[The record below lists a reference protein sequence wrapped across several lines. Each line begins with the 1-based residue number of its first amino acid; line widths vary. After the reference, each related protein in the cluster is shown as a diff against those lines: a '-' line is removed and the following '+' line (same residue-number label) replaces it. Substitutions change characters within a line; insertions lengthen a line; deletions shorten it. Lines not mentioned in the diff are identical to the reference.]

1 MKDIGSM
8 IGYLITAVG
17 GLISAITLFYKA
29 FSSSKQNTL
38 TSMLAEKD
46 SEIRQKAEDMELYR
60 QRWLKVEKENDRLKK
75 KLEEL
80 ENDD

>member
-1 MKDIGSM
+1 MKDIGNV

-46 SEIRQKAEDMELYR
+46 NEIKQKAEDVELYR
-60 QRWLKVEKENDRLKK
+60 KRWLKVEKENDRLKK

>member
-1 MKDIGSM
+1 MKDIGNV

-38 TSMLAEKD
+38 ASILTEKEK
-46 SEIRQKAEDMELYR
+46 EIKQKAEDVELYR
-60 QRWLKVEKENDRLKK
+60 KRWLKVEKENDRLKK

>member
-1 MKDIGSM
+1 MKDIGNV

-17 GLISAITLFYKA
+17 GLISAVTLFYKA

-75 KLEEL
+75 KLEDL

>member
-1 MKDIGSM
+1 MKDIGNV
-8 IGYLITAVG
+8 IGYLITAIG

-29 FSSSKQNTL
+29 FST
-38 TSMLAEKD
+38 EKD

-60 QRWLKVEKENDRLKK
+60 KRWLKVEKENDRLKK

>member
-1 MKDIGSM
+1 MKDIGNV

-46 SEIRQKAEDMELYR
+46 NEIKQKAEDVGLYR
-60 QRWLKVEKENDRLKK
+60 KRWLKVEKENDRLKK

>member
-1 MKDIGSM
+1 MKDIGNV

-17 GLISAITLFYKA
+17 GLISAVTLFYKA

-46 SEIRQKAEDMELYR
+46 SEIKQRTEDMELYR
-60 QRWLKVEKENDRLKK
+60 KRWLKVEKENDRLKK

>member
-1 MKDIGSM
+1 MKDIGNV

-46 SEIRQKAEDMELYR
+46 REIKQKAEDMELYR
-60 QRWLKVEKENDRLKK
+60 QRWLKVEKKNDQLKK

>member
-1 MKDIGSM
+1 M
-8 IGYLITAVG
+8 IGYLITAIG

-29 FSSSKQNTL
+29 FSSNKQNTL
-38 TSMLAEKD
+38 TNMLAEKD
-46 SEIRQKAEDMELYR
+46 REIKQKAEDMELYR
-60 QRWLKVEKENDRLKK
+60 KRWLKVEKENDRLKK

>member
-1 MKDIGSM
+1 MKDIGNV

-46 SEIRQKAEDMELYR
+46 REIKQKAEDMELYR
-60 QRWLKVEKENDRLKK
+60 KRWLKVEKENDRLKK

>member
-8 IGYLITAVG
+8 IGYLITAIG

-60 QRWLKVEKENDRLKK
+60 KRWLKVEKENDRLKK

>member
-1 MKDIGSM
+1 MKDIGNV

-46 SEIRQKAEDMELYR
+46 SEIKQKAEDVELYR
-60 QRWLKVEKENDRLKK
+60 KRWLKVEKENDRLKK

>member
-1 MKDIGSM
+1 MKDIGNM

-17 GLISAITLFYKA
+17 GPISAITLFYKA

-60 QRWLKVEKENDRLKK
+60 KRWLKVEKENDRLKK

>member
-1 MKDIGSM
+1 MKDIGNV

-17 GLISAITLFYKA
+17 GLISAVTLFYKA

-46 SEIRQKAEDMELYR
+46 SEIKQRTEDMELYR
-60 QRWLKVEKENDRLKK
+60 KRWLKVEKENDRLKK

-80 ENDD
+80 DNDN

>member
-1 MKDIGSM
+1 MKDIGNVT
-8 IGYLITAVG
+8 GYLITAVG

-60 QRWLKVEKENDRLKK
+60 KRWLKVEKENDQLKK

-80 ENDD
+80 ENDN

>member
-1 MKDIGSM
+1 MKDIGNV

-60 QRWLKVEKENDRLKK
+60 KRWLKVEKENDRLKK

-80 ENDD
+80 DNDD

>member
-1 MKDIGSM
+1 MKDIGNV

>member
-1 MKDIGSM
+1 MKDIGNV
-8 IGYLITAVG
+8 IWYLITAVG
-17 GLISAITLFYKA
+17 GLISAVTLFYKA

-46 SEIRQKAEDMELYR
+46 SEIKQKTEDMELYR
-60 QRWLKVEKENDRLKK
+60 KRWLKVEKENDRLKK

-80 ENDD
+80 DNDD

>member
-1 MKDIGSM
+1 MKDIGNV

-29 FSSSKQNTL
+29 FSRSKQNTL

-46 SEIRQKAEDMELYR
+46 SEIKQKAEDVELYR
-60 QRWLKVEKENDRLKK
+60 KRWLKVEKENDRLKK

>member
-1 MKDIGSM
+1 MKDIGNV

-38 TSMLAEKD
+38 ASMLTEKD
-46 SEIRQKAEDMELYR
+46 KEIKQKAEDVELYR
-60 QRWLKVEKENDRLKK
+60 KRWLKVEKENDRLKK

-80 ENDD
+80 ENDN

>member
-1 MKDIGSM
+1 MKDIGNV

-38 TSMLAEKD
+38 AGMLAEKD
-46 SEIRQKAEDMELYR
+46 NEIKQRTEDMELYR
-60 QRWLKVEKENDRLKK
+60 KRWLKVEKENDRLKK

>member
-1 MKDIGSM
+1 MKDIGNI

-17 GLISAITLFYKA
+17 GLISAVTLFYKA

-46 SEIRQKAEDMELYR
+46 SEIKQRTEDMELYR
-60 QRWLKVEKENDRLKK
+60 KRWLKVEKENDRLKK

-80 ENDD
+80 DNDD

>member
-1 MKDIGSM
+1 MKDIGNI

-17 GLISAITLFYKA
+17 GLISAVTLFYKA

-46 SEIRQKAEDMELYR
+46 SEIKQRTEDMELYR
-60 QRWLKVEKENDRLKK
+60 KRWLKVEKENDRLKK
-75 KLEEL
+75 KLEEI
-80 ENDD
+80 ENGD

>member
-1 MKDIGSM
+1 MKDIGNA

>member
-1 MKDIGSM
+1 MKDIGNV

-38 TSMLAEKD
+38 TSMLVEKD

-60 QRWLKVEKENDRLKK
+60 KRWLKVEKENDRLKK